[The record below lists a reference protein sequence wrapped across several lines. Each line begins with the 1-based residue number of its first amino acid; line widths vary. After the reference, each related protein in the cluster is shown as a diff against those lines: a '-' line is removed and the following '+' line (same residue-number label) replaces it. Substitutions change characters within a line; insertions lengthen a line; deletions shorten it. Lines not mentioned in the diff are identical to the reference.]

1 MKLFVE
7 RGSRRILGGM
17 GSNVYPTVDVGI
29 YAMTNQIVS
38 AVMKVSSGKATV
50 TRLQMNRQGGYAMAA
65 LVMWATGRTQL
76 TIPSNIPTQHVL

>member
-1 MKLFVE
+1 
-7 RGSRRILGGM
+7 
-17 GSNVYPTVDVGI
+17 
-29 YAMTNQIVS
+29 MTNQIVA

-76 TIPSNIPTQHVL
+76 TIPSNIPAQHVL